1 MPEFPLAPELSE
13 GQQRAI
19 IEALIFASDEPMTA
33 AMLAQIL
40 QLDEQNPDS
49 DDQNYTTYFDEVI
62 TEINADLALTA
73 RPYRIVTIA
82 GGYHFATTAE
92 QGEYVQK
99 LLKAK
104 SRRRLTQAT
113 LETLAI
119 ISYRQPISKP
129 EIEAIRGVNS
139 NEIVNSLI
147 EKDLVAIVGRAEVIG
162 KPLLYGTTKEFLRIF
177 GLNALTDL
185 PKLREIEELLQH
197 RQQTA
202 IAQLEAIEEVAHA
215 LPEETEQVEAPVA
228 PIE

>member
-49 DDQNYTTYFDEVI
+49 EDQNYTTYFDEVI
-62 TEINADLALTA
+62 TEINADLAQTA

-215 LPEETEQVEAPVA
+215 LPEETEPVETPVA

>member
-1 MPEFPLAPELSE
+1 MPEFPIAPELSE

-19 IEALIFASDEPMTA
+19 VEALIFASDEPMTA

-49 DDQNYTTYFDEVI
+49 EDQNYTTYFDEI
-62 TEINADLALTA
+62 IAEINADLALTA
-73 RPYRIVTIA
+73 RPYRIVTVA

-104 SRRRLTQAT
+104 SRKRLTQAT

-177 GLNALTDL
+177 GLNTLTDL

-215 LPEETEQVEAPVA
+215 LPEETEPVEAPDA

>member
-1 MPEFPLAPELSE
+1 MPEFPIAPELSE
-13 GQQRAI
+13 AQQRAI
-19 IEALIFASDEPMTA
+19 VEALIFASDEPMTA
-33 AMLAQIL
+33 VVLAQIL
-40 QLDEQNPDS
+40 QLDEQNPDGE
-49 DDQNYTTYFDEVI
+49 DQNYTTYFDNI
-62 TEINADLALTA
+62 IAEINAELALTA
-73 RPYRIVTIA
+73 RPYRIVTVA

-139 NEIVNSLI
+139 GEIVNSLI
-147 EKDLVAIVGRAEVIG
+147 EKDLVTIVGRAEVIG

-202 IAQLEAIEEVAHA
+202 IAQLEAIEEVAHT
-215 LPEETEQVEAPVA
+215 LPEETEPVEVPNTVS
-228 PIE
+228 E

>member
-1 MPEFPLAPELSE
+1 MPEFPIAPELSE
-13 GQQRAI
+13 AQQRAI
-19 IEALIFASDEPMTA
+19 VEALIFASDEPMTA
-33 AMLAQIL
+33 VVLAQIL
-40 QLDEQNPDS
+40 QLDEQNPDGE
-49 DDQNYTTYFDEVI
+49 DQNYTTYFDNI
-62 TEINADLALTA
+62 IAEINADLALTA
-73 RPYRIVTIA
+73 RPYRIVTVA

-139 NEIVNSLI
+139 GEIVNSLI
-147 EKDLVAIVGRAEVIG
+147 EKDLVTIVGRAEVIG

-177 GLNALTDL
+177 GLNALSDL

-215 LPEETEQVEAPVA
+215 LPEETEPVEAPNAVS
-228 PIE
+228 E

>member
-1 MPEFPLAPELSE
+1 MPEFPIAPELSE
-13 GQQRAI
+13 AQQRAI
-19 IEALIFASDEPMTA
+19 VEALIFASDEPMTA
-33 AMLAQIL
+33 VVLAQIL
-40 QLDEQNPDS
+40 QLDEQNPDGE
-49 DDQNYTTYFDEVI
+49 DQNYTTYFDNI
-62 TEINADLALTA
+62 IAEINAELALTA
-73 RPYRIVTIA
+73 RPYRIVTVA

-139 NEIVNSLI
+139 GEIVNSLI
-147 EKDLVAIVGRAEVIG
+147 EKDLVTIVGRAEVIG

-202 IAQLEAIEEVAHA
+202 IAQLEAIEEVAHT
-215 LPEETEQVEAPVA
+215 LPEETEPVEAPNTVS
-228 PIE
+228 E

>member
-1 MPEFPLAPELSE
+1 MPEFPIAPELSE
-13 GQQRAI
+13 AQQRAI
-19 IEALIFASDEPMTA
+19 VEALIFASDEPMTA
-33 AMLAQIL
+33 VVLAQIL
-40 QLDEQNPDS
+40 QLDEQNPDGE
-49 DDQNYTTYFDEVI
+49 DQNYTTYFDEVI

-73 RPYRIVTIA
+73 RPYRIVTVA

-139 NEIVNSLI
+139 GEIVNSLI

-177 GLNALTDL
+177 GLNALSDL

>member
-1 MPEFPLAPELSE
+1 MPEFPIAPELSE
-13 GQQRAI
+13 AQQRAI
-19 IEALIFASDEPMTA
+19 VEALIFASDEPMTA
-33 AMLAQIL
+33 VVLAQIL
-40 QLDEQNPDS
+40 QLDEQNPDGE
-49 DDQNYTTYFDEVI
+49 DQNYTTYFDNI
-62 TEINADLALTA
+62 IAEINADLALTA
-73 RPYRIVTIA
+73 RPYRIVTVA

-139 NEIVNSLI
+139 GEIVNSLI
-147 EKDLVAIVGRAEVIG
+147 EKDLVTIVGRAEVIG

-202 IAQLEAIEEVAHA
+202 IAQLEAIEEVAHT
-215 LPEETEQVEAPVA
+215 LPEETEPVEVPNTVS
-228 PIE
+228 E

>member
-1 MPEFPLAPELSE
+1 MPEFPIAPELSADE
-13 GQQRAI
+13 QRAI

-40 QLDEQNPDS
+40 QLDEQNPDGE
-49 DDQNYTTYFDEVI
+49 DQNYTTYFENI
-62 TEINADLALTA
+62 IAEINADLALCA
-73 RPYRIVTIA
+73 RPYRIVTVA

-129 EIEAIRGVNS
+129 EIESIRGVNS
-139 NEIVNSLI
+139 SEIVNSLI

-162 KPLLYGTTKEFLRIF
+162 RPLLYGTTKEFLRIF

-202 IAQLEAIEEVAHA
+202 IAQLDAFEEVAREMDEGNERIEAH
-215 LPEETEQVEAPVA
+215 EDVTE
-228 PIE
+228 

>member
-1 MPEFPLAPELSE
+1 MPEFPIAPELSE
-13 GQQRAI
+13 AQQRAI
-19 IEALIFASDEPMTA
+19 VEALIFASDEPMTA
-33 AMLAQIL
+33 VMLAQLL
-40 QLDEQNPDS
+40 QLD
-49 DDQNYTTYFDEVI
+49 DDGEDHDYTTYFDEI
-62 TEINADLALTA
+62 IAEINADLALTA
-73 RPYRIVTIA
+73 RPYRIVTVA

-139 NEIVNSLI
+139 GEIVNSLI
-147 EKDLVAIVGRAEVIG
+147 EKDLVTIVGRAEVIG

-177 GLNALTDL
+177 GLNALSDL

-202 IAQLEAIEEVAHA
+202 IAQLEAIEEVAHT
-215 LPEETEQVEAPVA
+215 LPEETEPVEAPNAVS
-228 PIE
+228 E

>member
-1 MPEFPLAPELSE
+1 MPEFPIAPELSE
-13 GQQRAI
+13 AQQRAI
-19 IEALIFASDEPMTA
+19 VEALIFASDEPMTA
-33 AMLAQIL
+33 VVLAQIL
-40 QLDEQNPDS
+40 QLDEQNPDGE
-49 DDQNYTTYFDEVI
+49 DQNYTTYFDNI
-62 TEINADLALTA
+62 IAEINADLALTA
-73 RPYRIVTIA
+73 RPYRIVTVA

-139 NEIVNSLI
+139 GEIVNSLI
-147 EKDLVAIVGRAEVIG
+147 EKDLVTIVGRAEVIG

-177 GLNALTDL
+177 GLNALSDL

-202 IAQLEAIEEVAHA
+202 IAQLEAIEEVAHT
-215 LPEETEQVEAPVA
+215 LPEETEPVEAPNAVS
-228 PIE
+228 E

>member
-1 MPEFPLAPELSE
+1 MPEFPIAPELSE
-13 GQQRAI
+13 AQQRAI
-19 IEALIFASDEPMTA
+19 VEALIFASDEPMTA
-33 AMLAQIL
+33 VVLAQIL
-40 QLDEQNPDS
+40 QLDEQNPDGE
-49 DDQNYTTYFDEVI
+49 DQNYTTYFDNI
-62 TEINADLALTA
+62 IAEINAELALTA
-73 RPYRIVTIA
+73 RPYRIVTVA

-139 NEIVNSLI
+139 GEIVNSLI
-147 EKDLVAIVGRAEVIG
+147 EKDLVTIVGRAEVIG

-202 IAQLEAIEEVAHA
+202 IAQLEAIEEVAHT
-215 LPEETEQVEAPVA
+215 LPEETEPVEAPNAVS
-228 PIE
+228 E

>member
-1 MPEFPLAPELSE
+1 MPEFPIAPELSE
-13 GQQRAI
+13 AQQRAI
-19 IEALIFASDEPMTA
+19 VEALIFASDEPMTA
-33 AMLAQIL
+33 VVLAQIL
-40 QLDEQNPDS
+40 QLDEQNPDGE
-49 DDQNYTTYFDEVI
+49 DQNYTTYFDNI
-62 TEINADLALTA
+62 IAEINADLALTA
-73 RPYRIVTIA
+73 RPYRIVTVA

-139 NEIVNSLI
+139 GEIVNSLI
-147 EKDLVAIVGRAEVIG
+147 EKDLVTIVGRAEVIG

-215 LPEETEQVEAPVA
+215 LPEETEPVEAPNTVS
-228 PIE
+228 E

>member
-1 MPEFPLAPELSE
+1 MPEFPIAPELSE
-13 GQQRAI
+13 AQQRAI
-19 IEALIFASDEPMTA
+19 VEALIFASDEPMTA
-33 AMLAQIL
+33 VVLAQIL
-40 QLDEQNPDS
+40 QLDEQNPDGE
-49 DDQNYTTYFDEVI
+49 DQNYTTYFDNI
-62 TEINADLALTA
+62 IAEINADLALTA
-73 RPYRIVTIA
+73 RPYRIVTVA

-139 NEIVNSLI
+139 GEIVNSLI
-147 EKDLVAIVGRAEVIG
+147 EKDLVTIVGRAEVIG

-177 GLNALTDL
+177 GLNALSDL

-202 IAQLEAIEEVAHA
+202 IAQLEAIEEVAHT
-215 LPEETEQVEAPVA
+215 LPEETEPVEAPNTVS
-228 PIE
+228 E

>member
-1 MPEFPLAPELSE
+1 MPEFPIAPELSE
-13 GQQRAI
+13 AQQRAI
-19 IEALIFASDEPMTA
+19 VEALIFASDEPMTA
-33 AMLAQIL
+33 VVLAQIL
-40 QLDEQNPDS
+40 QLDEQNPDGE
-49 DDQNYTTYFDEVI
+49 DQNYTTYFDNI
-62 TEINADLALTA
+62 IAEINAELALTA
-73 RPYRIVTIA
+73 RPYRIVTVA

-139 NEIVNSLI
+139 GEIVNSLI
-147 EKDLVAIVGRAEVIG
+147 EKDLVTIVGRAEVIG

-177 GLNALTDL
+177 GLNALSDL

-202 IAQLEAIEEVAHA
+202 IAQLEAIEEVAHT
-215 LPEETEQVEAPVA
+215 LPEETEPVEVPNTVS
-228 PIE
+228 E

>member
-1 MPEFPLAPELSE
+1 MPEFPIAPELSE
-13 GQQRAI
+13 AQQRAI
-19 IEALIFASDEPMTA
+19 VEALIFASDEPMTA
-33 AMLAQIL
+33 VVLAQIL
-40 QLDEQNPDS
+40 QLDEQNPDGE
-49 DDQNYTTYFDEVI
+49 DQNYTTYFDNI
-62 TEINADLALTA
+62 IAEINADLALTA
-73 RPYRIVTIA
+73 RPYRIVTVA

-139 NEIVNSLI
+139 GEIVNSLI
-147 EKDLVAIVGRAEVIG
+147 EKDLVTIVGRAEVIG

-202 IAQLEAIEEVAHA
+202 IAQLEAIEEVAHT
-215 LPEETEQVEAPVA
+215 LPEETEPVEAPNAVS
-228 PIE
+228 E